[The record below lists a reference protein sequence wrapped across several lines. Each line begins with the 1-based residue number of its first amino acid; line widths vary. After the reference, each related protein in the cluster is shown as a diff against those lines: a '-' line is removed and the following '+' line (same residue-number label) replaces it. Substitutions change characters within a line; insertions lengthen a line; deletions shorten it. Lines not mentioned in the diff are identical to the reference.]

1 MSLRTP
7 AAPRRG
13 RCCPRSSPR
22 TGEADL
28 RQSSG
33 RAACLIVAQEE
44 NRNRCLR
51 SHGHCVRAFVLCCLE
66 RHCVEVPVEGG
77 RLVGGVVRGVS
88 GLRSSRRAVLYLG
101 GGVTVRVSLLL
112 GGVIWGISFL
122 SSLNTK
128 DLVGSRTSLS
138 QGPRFSHGW
147 IGPRT
152 SQGPKGHLPRSAP
165 RRLTGNSWTWRW
177 TWSTSTCSQRAHV
190 QKSGK

>member
-1 MSLRTP
+1 MGYGVGVLG
-7 AAPRRG
+7 AG
-13 RCCPRSSPR
+13 DGCRSSR

-44 NRNRCLR
+44 NHNRCLR

-112 GGVIWGISFL
+112 GGVIFGISFYL
-122 SSLNTK
+122 L
-128 DLVGSRTSLS
+128 
-138 QGPRFSHGW
+138 
-147 IGPRT
+147 
-152 SQGPKGHLPRSAP
+152 
-165 RRLTGNSWTWRW
+165 
-177 TWSTSTCSQRAHV
+177 
-190 QKSGK
+190 

>member
-1 MSLRTP
+1 MGYGVGVLG
-7 AAPRRG
+7 AG
-13 RCCPRSSPR
+13 DGCRSSR

-44 NRNRCLR
+44 NHNRCLR

-112 GGVIWGISFL
+112 GGVIWGIL
-122 SSLNTK
+122 Y
-128 DLVGSRTSLS
+128 
-138 QGPRFSHGW
+138 RFY
-147 IGPRT
+147 
-152 SQGPKGHLPRSAP
+152 L
-165 RRLTGNSWTWRW
+165 L
-177 TWSTSTCSQRAHV
+177 
-190 QKSGK
+190 

>member
-1 MSLRTP
+1 MGYGVGVLG
-7 AAPRRG
+7 AG
-13 RCCPRSSPR
+13 DGCRSSR
-22 TGEADL
+22 RGEADL

-44 NRNRCLR
+44 NHNRCLR

-122 SSLNTK
+122 SSLK
-128 DLVGSRTSLS
+128 IWLWL
-138 QGPRFSHGW
+138 GPRAVA
-147 IGPRT
+147 RT
-152 SQGPKGHLPRSAP
+152 KVLTRLDRTTDVTGPKGPSSPVRAAPAHRTQLDLEVDVEHQHMLSA
-165 RRLTGNSWTWRW
+165 
-177 TWSTSTCSQRAHV
+177 CARA
-190 QKSGK
+190 KKREIITIF